1 MAIIQL
7 SAATIEAL
15 KIAAR
20 LLLLHQWWQQDA
32 NSSLDTNESLEFQ
45 SQHQMSDV
53 AGWHFATCSGVPL
66 YFVLACTWSKAT
78 LGSDNHSHGSWTNI
92 VMAPTDT
99 SARSFSS
106 TSSCIKKKSNSPSI
120 SHHCWKRSAEP
131 HNLYLLHVRYV
142 WKGSCLTPT
151 LAHRFLFWWRSHLN
165 ETALML
171 STGHWNS

>member
-106 TSSCIKKKSNSPSI
+106 TSSCIKKKVTVQA
-120 SHHCWKRSAEP
+120 SAIIVENVLP
-131 HNLYLLHVRYV
+131 NRTTCTCYMSVTSERAVV
-142 WKGSCLTPT
+142 WLRP
-151 LAHRFLFWWRSHLN
+151 WR
-165 ETALML
+165 
-171 STGHWNS
+171 TGFFFGDAVI